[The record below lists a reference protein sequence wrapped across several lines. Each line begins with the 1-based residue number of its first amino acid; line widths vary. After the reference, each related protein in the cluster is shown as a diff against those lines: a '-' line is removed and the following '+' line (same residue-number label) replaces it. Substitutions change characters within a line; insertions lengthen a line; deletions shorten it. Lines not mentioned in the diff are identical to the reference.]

1 MSLRQLIKRGF
12 RIRLSTITNA
22 DRIVVIH
29 SGKVIEQGTH
39 RDLLAKGGYY
49 YQLYKTGFQE

>member
-49 YQLYKTGFQE
+49 YRLYKTGFQE